1 MLNIIWGV
9 LIIAG
14 IAAVFVKSAV
24 LMDSTVISEAVKSL
38 FHSASVSMDIVI
50 GLAGMMC
57 FWLGLSRVME
67 KSGIT
72 SVLARLITP
81 LFRVIMPGVPAGHPA
96 IGSMTMNLAANMLG
110 LDNAA
115 TPLGIR
121 AMKDLETL
129 NTNKGTATDSEIMFL
144 VINTSAVTIFPVS
157 VFLYRSKFGSAAP
170 TDVFL
175 PILLATICST
185 IAGFLAVAF
194 CQKIS
199 LLKAPLLAF
208 FAALIGL
215 AGGVALWA
223 SFAGASL
230 AAQATAVSDG
240 LLLFFI
246 GFVLV
251 YGLTRKVKIYDEFV
265 AGAKEGFKTTID
277 ILPYLVAMLAAVAVF
292 RAGGLLEAFT
302 GLVKS
307 AAAFLGFDT
316 AFADALPVSLVKPL
330 SGSGA
335 RAMMLDV
342 FESSGV
348 DSFAGHVASVMQGST
363 ETTFYVLAVY
373 FGAVGITRV
382 RHAVWCGLF
391 ADFTS
396 MIASIVISYVFFGS
410 AA

>member
-14 IAAVFVKSAV
+14 ILAVFVKSAV

-129 NTNKGTATDSEIMFL
+129 NGNKGTATDSEIMFL

-199 LLKAPLLAF
+199 LLKAPLMAF

-246 GFVLV
+246 GFRP
-251 YGLTRKVKIYDEFV
+251 YT
-265 AGAKEGFKTTID
+265 EGEN
-277 ILPYLVAMLAAVAVF
+277 L
-292 RAGGLLEAFT
+292 
-302 GLVKS
+302 
-307 AAAFLGFDT
+307 
-316 AFADALPVSLVKPL
+316 
-330 SGSGA
+330 
-335 RAMMLDV
+335 
-342 FESSGV
+342 
-348 DSFAGHVASVMQGST
+348 
-363 ETTFYVLAVY
+363 
-373 FGAVGITRV
+373 
-382 RHAVWCGLF
+382 
-391 ADFTS
+391 
-396 MIASIVISYVFFGS
+396 
-410 AA
+410 